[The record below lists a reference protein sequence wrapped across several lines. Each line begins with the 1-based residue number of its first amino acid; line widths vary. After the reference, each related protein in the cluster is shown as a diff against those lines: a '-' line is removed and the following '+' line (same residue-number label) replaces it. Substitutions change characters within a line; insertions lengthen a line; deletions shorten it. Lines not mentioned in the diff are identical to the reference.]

1 MPCSKI
7 PPSLEPPSRILRQL
21 DTISLNNDVSPGSLD
36 VVEPISDFPQ
46 FSKAPCV
53 APGAVPGLGLLVSCY
68 GG

>member
-7 PPSLEPPSRILRQL
+7 PPSLEPPSRILRLL
-21 DTISLNNDVSPGSLD
+21 DTISLNNDVSPGNLD
-36 VVEPISDFPQ
+36 VVEPISDLPQ
-46 FSKAPCV
+46 FSKALCV

>member
-7 PPSLEPPSRILRQL
+7 PPSLEPPSRILRLL
-21 DTISLNNDVSPGSLD
+21 DTISLNNNVSPGSLD

-46 FSKAPCV
+46 FSKALCV
-53 APGAVPGLGLLVSCY
+53 TSGAVPGLGLLVSCY